1 MNHWPSSHHGRR
13 RWWLASLI
21 VLVLVCLA
29 TQTPLASA
37 PCQSDGR
44 YAMGTVLEITLCN
57 AQRTPPTFDDLFT
70 QVTSLEGQLT
80 TFSPSSVV
88 SRLNANAGHGPMA
101 VSPAVHEILTLS
113 LRYWRQTRGT
123 FDVTVGPIVT
133 MWRQAS
139 DSNTPPSEKA
149 FQRARA
155 RVGGHLVRFSPDEQV
170 TLARTGMRLDLGGIG
185 KGYAI
190 DQLKAALQQRHQSN
204 ALLNFGQ
211 SSIWALGAPPD
222 ASGWR
227 ILVQRPNGEPAGV
240 ITLRDQALSISGTM
254 GQPFVVNGRRYGHII
269 DPRTGRPIQ
278 RNLQACI
285 LAPTATQAEALSKAL
300 LILGE
305 KKGIALLQQQPGI
318 EGLLLDTDGHRWMT
332 KGWQAATQFV
342 PL

>member
-185 KGYAI
+185 KGY
-190 DQLKAALQQRHQSN
+190 
-204 ALLNFGQ
+204 
-211 SSIWALGAPPD
+211 
-222 ASGWR
+222 
-227 ILVQRPNGEPAGV
+227 
-240 ITLRDQALSISGTM
+240 
-254 GQPFVVNGRRYGHII
+254 
-269 DPRTGRPIQ
+269 
-278 RNLQACI
+278 
-285 LAPTATQAEALSKAL
+285 
-300 LILGE
+300 
-305 KKGIALLQQQPGI
+305 
-318 EGLLLDTDGHRWMT
+318 
-332 KGWQAATQFV
+332 
-342 PL
+342 